1 MKFYEVQNLEV
12 DAEITTF
19 RITRKTTLI
28 EDCFIVSDTQER
40 AVEEANENTDI
51 EWETHTMTTTITQV
65 KEDNNG

>member
-1 MKFYEVQNLEV
+1 MEIYEVQNHDH

-28 EDCFIVSDTQER
+28 EDCFIMSDTQEK

-51 EWETHTMTTTITQV
+51 EWETHTMTTTITEV
-65 KEDNNG
+65 KEDN